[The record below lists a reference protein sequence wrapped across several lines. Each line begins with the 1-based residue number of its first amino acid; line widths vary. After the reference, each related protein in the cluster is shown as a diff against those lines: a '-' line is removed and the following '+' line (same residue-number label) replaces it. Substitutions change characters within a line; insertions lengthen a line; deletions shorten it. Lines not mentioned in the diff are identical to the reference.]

1 MYRAFQL
8 VPLFI
13 IAAHI
18 PLARCL
24 DIAVPVGPVLSGATI
39 SVGWTATDSDPL
51 AFSLQLLCNGNISLK
66 KQINRGATTNDT
78 GKVSFGTGCLGT
90 HAVRGVMVSAPNAA
104 PLAMSSSFQ
113 VISAVPPTTVVTI
126 APTETITHTVFS
138 SSTAAGSAKA
148 DAQVRALAIVSA
160 LLGVTTLV
168 LACSSALLLY
178 LWRRKRTYC
187 DSLGLEINTPK
198 PVPFT
203 AHLELDTGDTGRAD
217 PSHTQAREL
226 PAAARTLNGREPGGE
241 TPVHPRPP
249 PYRKQRR

>member
-8 VPLFI
+8 VPLFV

-18 PLARCL
+18 PLGRCL

-39 SVGWTATDSDPL
+39 FVGWTATDRDPL

-90 HAVRGVMVSAPNAA
+90 HAVRGVMRPKRRSARHVQ
-104 PLAMSSSFQ
+104 F
-113 VISAVPPTTVVTI
+113 ISAVVTI

-160 LLGVTTLV
+160 LLGATTLV
-168 LACSSALLLY
+168 LAFSSAFLLY

-203 AHLELDTGDTGRAD
+203 AHLELDTGDTGRVD

-241 TPVHPRPP
+241 TPGHPRPP
-249 PYRKQRR
+249 AYRKQRR